1 MLLISIA
8 SDQVPGTEPERTLL
22 LPSLTPEN
30 VESTETIVWPGSR
43 ERFDKLT
50 LVIGGANLTSG
61 KRVTVSTMLDDVEE
75 LETLSQLLTDLAT
88 QTRRALVDEVE
99 KDKRKEEEELA
110 KEEEENRKIEEHEE
124 WLLHRPNYRP
134 DEEEQTAWIEDEG
147 AVFHRAATDAR
158 LTDLYGHHDF

>member
-43 ERFDKLT
+43 DRFDKLT
-50 LVIGGANLTSG
+50 LVIGGMNLTSG
-61 KRVTVSTMLDDVEE
+61 KRVNVSTMLDDVEE

-124 WLLHRPNYRP
+124 RLLRGHSDDADYHYKVAAHY
-134 DEEEQTAWIEDEG
+134 EVVAEG
-147 AVFHRAATDAR
+147 R